1 MDKPTELYA
10 CNGKRPSDKNKIT
23 PRMNLKKIM
32 LKKKSSQ
39 RKRNIYFMSIYIIF

>member
-10 CNGKRPSDKNKIT
+10 CNGKRPSDKNKTT

-32 LKKKSSQ
+32 LKKKAV
-39 RKRNIYFMSIYIIF
+39 KEKGIYISCLFI